1 MVSWGFSMGGR
12 RLQGELQ
19 ATSISDI
26 IEVMKNLFLV
36 RIRLSTYFIFIFISM
51 IVVSLFLPKAK
62 FDSAALTLFSVNSF
76 LYGFYI
82 APILSAQKTRI
93 EEMHKIVRAEANA
106 VFALMIAV
114 KRLPDGARERLGV
127 LVREYLSLCI
137 RQRKAAEG
145 EEKYEE
151 IISYCIAYGGE
162 SPEAV
167 ADILD
172 KVVANQKNR
181 TDFSMQIANKVYSNE
196 WMVMLV
202 LFGVTLSFI
211 LMLDTGENVIFR
223 VLAALVSTGLTMLVV
238 ILVKMSTLTHKKAK
252 QIWDPYKRL
261 LETNFYRID

>member
-1 MVSWGFSMGGR
+1 M
-12 RLQGELQ
+12 
-19 ATSISDI
+19 
-26 IEVMKNLFLV
+26 
-36 RIRLSTYFIFIFISM
+36 
-51 IVVSLFLPKAK
+51 
-62 FDSAALTLFSVNSF
+62 
-76 LYGFYI
+76 
-82 APILSAQKTRI
+82 
-93 EEMHKIVRAEANA
+93 
-106 VFALMIAV
+106 
-114 KRLPDGARERLGV
+114 
-127 LVREYLSLCI
+127 CI

-211 LMLDTGENVIFR
+211 LLLDTGENVIFR